1 MSIYKKKRLA
11 NIARCATTRN
21 KTQHFVPRVFPIP
34 RVPISHLVN
43 KSFTSQPRW
52 RSSAGDDVIAVPWLV
67 CQSARKRNEIF
78 WSALTEEFSEAPP
91 GHHVVL
97 TRPPANIVHQMR
109 RKALDCSTLLE
120 QRTVSDDRQSKVWP
134 IDPATLTEKSE
145 EANHRSTNDW
155 TEWSILWFRSSF
167 IFTPFPTPRPP
178 RNHHPPPLRYQ
189 FTRTLLMV
197 VLRIS
202 KHFFLSAPCT
212 S

>member
-1 MSIYKKKRLA
+1 MKIFCGR
-11 NIARCATTRN
+11 RCDCGAMISLPVGS
-21 KTQHFVPRVFPIP
+21 KTKWNLLVGSYRRVFWGSP
-34 RVPISHLVN
+34 RP
-43 KSFTSQPRW
+43 PR
-52 RSSAGDDVIAVPWLV
+52 RT
-67 CQSARKRNEIF
+67 N
-78 WSALTEEFSEAPP
+78 PP
-91 GHHVVL
+91 L
-97 TRPPANIVHQMR
+97 PANIFHQMR

-145 EANHRSTNDW
+145 EASHRSTNDW